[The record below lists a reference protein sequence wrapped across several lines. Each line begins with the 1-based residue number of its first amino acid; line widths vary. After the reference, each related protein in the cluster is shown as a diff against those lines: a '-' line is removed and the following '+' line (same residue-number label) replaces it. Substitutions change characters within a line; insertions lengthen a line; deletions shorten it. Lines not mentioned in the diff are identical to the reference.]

1 MTHRVSLSRAAHLVG
16 VHRSTLQRMVRD
28 GSLESVDGSVST
40 AELLRAFPDVRLED
54 GGGLERAMYI
64 KEESFGRRVRERV
77 LPSQEILAQRLFAQS
92 RELADVR
99 RHLQRYHDL
108 VELLQAGLEP
118 LARLHP
124 DAASLGR
131 EIDAELARILASE
144 PADALEVMDDV
155 LKIMSAHVTVR
166 PSGREFF
173 VEGHDTLLQAGL
185 KAALSLNYGCGNGTC
200 GLCKARVISGEVK
213 RVQHH
218 DYALSEAELAQ
229 GYALMCCNTPVTD
242 TVIET
247 LEARGPEDIPEQNI
261 VTQVR
266 GVKPLAPDTLLLH
279 LQTPRTNRLRFLAG
293 QNVTLGAPGELR
305 DFHALL
311 PVASCPCDDRNLHFH
326 LARDPDDEFAER
338 LFAGAIKA
346 GDAVTVWGP
355 TGRFV
360 LDAESG
366 RHLVFIACDLGFA
379 PVKSL
384 VEYAISSEATPS
396 CDLLWLATR
405 SDGHYL
411 ANQCRAWAAAFDQ
424 FRYTPVED
432 AGPEQ
437 GAEKIVAAAL
447 ECLANRDCGVFIA
460 GPEPFAQAVAAGLRA
475 GGLPSDRL
483 SVWEI

>member
-1 MTHRVSLSRAAHLVG
+1 VTHRVSLSRAAHLIG
-16 VHRSTLQRMVRD
+16 VHRSTLQGMVAD
-28 GSLESVDGSVST
+28 GRLESADGTVST
-40 AELLRAFPDVRLED
+40 GELLRAFPDVQLED
-54 GGGLERAMYI
+54 FGDFERASRI

-118 LARLHP
+118 LAQSDP
-124 DAASLGR
+124 AAASLAR
-131 EIDAELARILASE
+131 ALDDELARILASDA
-144 PADALEVMDDV
+144 ADPLEVMDDV

-185 KAALSLNYGCGNGTC
+185 KAALSLNYGCGNGSC

-247 LEARGPEDIPEQNI
+247 LEARGPEDIPEQSI
-261 VTQVR
+261 VTRVR
-266 GVKPLAPDTLLLH
+266 AVKALAPDTLLLH

-293 QNVTLGAPGELR
+293 QNVTLGAPGDLR
-305 DFHALL
+305 DFHAML

-326 LARDPDDEFAER
+326 IARDADDEFAER

-346 GDAVTVWGP
+346 GDDVTVWGP

-360 LDAESG
+360 LDAETG

-405 SDGHYL
+405 GDGHYL

-424 FRYTPVED
+424 FRYLPIEATAPD
-432 AGPEQ
+432 Q
-437 GAEKIVAAAL
+437 GAEKIVAASL
-447 ECLANRDCGVFIA
+447 ECLARGECEVFVA
-460 GPEPFAQAVAAGLRA
+460 GPEAFSQAVAAGLLA
-475 GGLPSDRL
+475 SGLPSGRL